1 MCEWT
6 PLASTPR
13 PLPCSLPPKCSYGF
27 ISFPSEQQARDCLAR
42 AQVCVNDT
50 QHNNHQHRSVPPPP
64 PPLRL
69 LRACDRPCVFALCCE
84 WACRASSSASGIG
97 LSTSARPAGA
107 SAVWCV
113 QKKKKKHRGGGGGR
127 ETDRH
132 TDTLTERKRG
142 GRGCSCCVNF
152 WGLALVCSPWQ
163 VTMCTKKH
171 SDLACLGSAERPNT
185 PSPARPTCPCFVC

>member
-1 MCEWT
+1 MSGPRSPQRLVLCLVLCPQNAAMASSRFPPSSKLVIALPAPRYVSTT
-6 PLASTPR
+6 PNTTITNTVLYHHHHHHFGFFVRVTVHVYLLCAVNGLAGLPV
-13 PLPCSLPPKCSYGF
+13 PLPGSAYQLQRGP
-27 ISFPSEQQARDCLAR
+27 QARAR
-42 AQVCVNDT
+42 C
-50 QHNNHQHRSVPPPP
+50 
-64 PPLRL
+64 
-69 LRACDRPCVFALCCE
+69 
-84 WACRASSSASGIG
+84 
-97 LSTSARPAGA
+97 GA
-107 SAVWCV
+107 SK
-113 QKKKKKHRGGGGGR
+113 KKKKKHREGEGGR